1 MLNEIKHLQKIVAR
15 WYDSSRIDN
24 RRVMVELRDGVL
36 YMAQREHPSDVWP
49 PMVKLQLSGIAFKGK
64 K

>member
-1 MLNEIKHLQKIVAR
+1 MLNEIEHLQKVVAR

-36 YMAQREHPSDVWP
+36 YMAQRDNPSDIWP
-49 PMVKLQLSGIAFKGK
+49 LPVKLQLSGIAFKEK